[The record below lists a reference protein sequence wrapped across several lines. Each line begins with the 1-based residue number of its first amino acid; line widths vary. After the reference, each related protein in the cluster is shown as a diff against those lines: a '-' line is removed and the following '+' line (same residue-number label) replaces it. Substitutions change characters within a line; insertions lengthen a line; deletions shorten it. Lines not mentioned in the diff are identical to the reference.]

1 MSQRKLSVG
10 AVVQA
15 RHLAAS
21 VSTELASFRIKQ
33 LVQLEGGGLLYKIK
47 SDCEPFDR
55 IVDEHELI
63 PQATGP
69 AKRCAFPS

>member
-10 AVVQA
+10 AIVQA
-15 RHLAAS
+15 RHAP
-21 VSTELASFRIKQ
+21 STFAELTSFRVEQ

-47 SDCEPFDR
+47 SDGEPFDR

-63 PQATGP
+63 PQATGLP
-69 AKRCAFPS
+69 KRCAFPS

>member
-10 AVVQA
+10 AMVQA

-21 VSTELASFRIKQ
+21 TLTERTSFRIEQ

-47 SDCEPFDR
+47 SDGEPFDR
-55 IVDEHELI
+55 IVDEHGLI

-69 AKRCAFPS
+69 TKRCAFPS